1 MSLSMFW
8 NLMYIVTAVVML
20 FQFRALLQSSSA
32 NYYHPMVQAVT
43 KLTNPLVN
51 IPVWR
56 QARMGS
62 FFIAGFIVAMIISLA
77 WWLLSALLFV
87 KLPIVYALIAS
98 VILFIKSFGY
108 LVICLLLVQALC
120 SWLPATREFGYT
132 LSQATEPI
140 TSPVQRIIP
149 PIGMIDISLM
159 VVLLLIYGANALIYK
174 ILASVSPELF
184 LLWRMM

>member
-77 WWLLSALLFV
+77 WWLLSALLF
-87 KLPIVYALIAS
+87 

>member
-1 MSLSMFW
+1 MSPDLFW
-8 NLMYIVTAVVML
+8 TLMYIVTAVVML

-56 QARMGS
+56 RARLGS
-62 FFIAGFIVAMIISLA
+62 FFIAGFIVALIIA
-77 WWLLSALLFV
+77 VAVWVLSALFLIKLSMFYALMAGIILFV
-87 KLPIVYALIAS
+87 
-98 VILFIKSFGY
+98 KSFGY
-108 LVICLLLVQALC
+108 LIVALLLVQALC
-120 SWLPATREFGYT
+120 SWLPATREFSYT
-132 LSQATEPI
+132 LSQTTEPVTGPI
-140 TSPVQRIIP
+140 QRLIP

-159 VVLLLIYGANALIYK
+159 IVLLLIYALNSLMYK

-184 LLWRMM
+184 LLWRLM